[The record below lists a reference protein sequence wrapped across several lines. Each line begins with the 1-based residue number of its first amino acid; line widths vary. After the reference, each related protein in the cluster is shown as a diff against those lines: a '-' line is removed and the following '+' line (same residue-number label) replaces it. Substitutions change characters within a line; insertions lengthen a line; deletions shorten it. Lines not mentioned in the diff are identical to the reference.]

1 MGAIY
6 RSPSSADSCFTIN
19 RLLNEAAGLSQK
31 LLRGG
36 DFNTKDIN
44 WSNYTTIHSD
54 THYEFEFIECL
65 WDSFMFQHISDFTRI
80 RENQIPS
87 ILDLVLTKDE
97 NDIENVTILPSLGV
111 SDHVVIKFDFLCS
124 FKEHYTRKAKIKY
137 NSCDF
142 ASLTEDWGNKNWEDN
157 FEGMDIDNMWNCF
170 SKYYHESVEKYVPKH
185 IPQKE
190 CKFKPQ
196 WMKAESI
203 NSIKEKKACMAAI
216 LCYKKKM

>member
-1 MGAIY
+1 M
-6 RSPSSADSCFTIN
+6 
-19 RLLNEAAGLSQK
+19 
-31 LLRGG
+31 
-36 DFNTKDIN
+36 
-44 WSNYTTIHSD
+44 
-54 THYEFEFIECL
+54 
-65 WDSFMFQHISDFTRI
+65 
-80 RENQIPS
+80 
-87 ILDLVLTKDE
+87 VLTKDE

-124 FKEHYTRKAKIKY
+124 FKEHYTRKAKINY

-142 ASLTEDWGNKNWEDN
+142 ASLTEDWGNKNWEDK

-170 SKYYHESVEKYVPKH
+170 SKYYHESVEKYEPKH

-203 NSIKEKKACMAAI
+203 NSIKEKKACMVAI
-216 LCYKKKM
+216 LCYKKKI